1 MLSLAGVRGRMRDR
15 PKTTPVFL
23 FLLSFWGRSPA
34 GRAELFG
41 GARSALGL
49 SLSLLW
55 SGPLVSSH
63 LLSGW
68 FVSRRLLPG
77 RAPSASHRHLTPIVS
92 FAAGGYG
99 AAGDALDGLRSLAS
113 SPAAPA
119 RGVKVTLSIARAA
132 RSLRSLA
139 CSAQAPFRYPCYAR
153 GRARLRSRLIRGLHK
168 GAAFRPRSALNRLSP
183 AFRPAPI
190 VVCCALAPL
199 ACFRLRGQVALPLRS
214 LNQLP
219 SLLAP
224 LPVGFCSRPSRLG
237 GSTGLACQVPRL
249 VSAIPPCVSQ
259 SAAGIFRPS
268 GRAFAAA
275 HRPSLFGFC
284 LCAVPCA
291 ELLCGG
297 AAAVGPR
304 PRWARLRHAPLL
316 APDGRSPACAT
327 RPLPRLAPCGAC
339 ALVPRAR
346 RYVLRYL
353 RFSKYQMSLS

>member
-1 MLSLAGVRGRMRDR
+1 M
-15 PKTTPVFL
+15 
-23 FLLSFWGRSPA
+23 
-34 GRAELFG
+34 
-41 GARSALGL
+41 
-49 SLSLLW
+49 
-55 SGPLVSSH
+55 
-63 LLSGW
+63 
-68 FVSRRLLPG
+68 
-77 RAPSASHRHLTPIVS
+77 
-92 FAAGGYG
+92 
-99 AAGDALDGLRSLAS
+99 
-113 SPAAPA
+113 
-119 RGVKVTLSIARAA
+119 KVTLSIARAA

-183 AFRPAPI
+183 AFRPAPL
-190 VVCCALAPL
+190 VVAYGVRWRGRSGRPLAPSL
-199 ACFRLRGQVALPLRS
+199 SLVSLPL
-214 LNQLP
+214 LP

-237 GSTGLACQVPRL
+237 GSTGLACQVPHL
-249 VSAIPPCVSQ
+249 VSAIPPCVVQ

-304 PRWARLRHAPLL
+304 GRWARLRHAPLL
-316 APDGRSPACAT
+316 APVGRSLACAT
-327 RPLPRLAPCGAC
+327 RPHPRLAPCGAC
-339 ALVPRAR
+339 ALLRRAQILDWR
-346 RYVLRYL
+346 NL
-353 RFSKYQMSLS
+353 RFSKNHMNLS

>member
-1 MLSLAGVRGRMRDR
+1 MLRECSLVI
-15 PKTTPVFL
+15 
-23 FLLSFWGRSPA
+23 
-34 GRAELFG
+34 FG
-41 GARSALGL
+41 GAGI
-49 SLSLLW
+49 
-55 SGPLVSSH
+55 
-63 LLSGW
+63 
-68 FVSRRLLPG
+68 RRAPDG
-77 RAPSASHRHLTPIVS
+77 RASDTCTPFVPPS
-92 FAAGGYG
+92 
-99 AAGDALDGLRSLAS
+99 RSLRIS
-113 SPAAPA
+113 
-119 RGVKVTLSIARAA
+119 A

-139 CSAQAPFRYPCYAR
+139 CSGKGLPFSSRGVAVDALPMVARLPPQSAPFRSPPASTC
-153 GRARLRSRLIRGLHK
+153 
-168 GAAFRPRSALNRLSP
+168 NRLSP
-183 AFRPAPI
+183 AFRPAPL
-190 VVCCALAPL
+190 VVAYGVRWRCRYGGALAPSL
-199 ACFRLRGQVALPLRS
+199 SLVSLPLP
-214 LNQLP
+214 P

-224 LPVGFCSRPSRLG
+224 LPVGFCPRPSRLG

-259 SAAGIFRPS
+259 SAAGMFRPS

-304 PRWARLRHAPLL
+304 GRWARLRHAPLL
-316 APDGRSPACAT
+316 APDGRSLACAL
-327 RPLPRLAPCGAC
+327 RPRPRLAPCGAC